1 VSTASATEEAS
12 SSVTSLALVAG
23 AVWTA
28 DLLTKALASAVI
40 PLEGFVNV
48 DRQGWLRLW
57 HDLHCHPGVDMPVLA
72 HLVILALGSALAA
85 LRSHLGSVLYTAGSA
100 GNLTSLVF
108 GAAQTAPRTLAGVPH
123 GCVPDWIQVGAPLTG
138 SGPYTVFNLADVA
151 LCAGLLMAVSRRFEK
166 PAWWPLTAA
175 GAVGL
180 SILGPLLHA
189 GLG

>member
-1 VSTASATEEAS
+1 MSTASATTQEAS
-12 SSVTSLALVAG
+12 SVLSLALVAG

-28 DLLTKALASAVI
+28 DLVTKALASAAI
-40 PLEGFVNV
+40 PLQGFVDV

-57 HDLHCHPGVDMPVLA
+57 HVLHCHPGVDMPVLA
-72 HLVILALGSALAA
+72 HLLILGLGSAIAA
-85 LRSHLGSVLYTAGSA
+85 WRSHLGAALYAAGSA
-100 GNLTSLVF
+100 GNLTSLVL
-108 GAAQTAPRTLAGVPH
+108 GAAQTAPRTLADVPH

-151 LCAGLLMAVSRRFEK
+151 LSAGFLMAVSRRLEE

-175 GAVGL
+175 VAVAL
-180 SILGPLLHA
+180 SIVGPLVHA